1 LPDNGRPIAE
11 VAFRTEANGAAIR
24 QQGRLSELVLGA
36 GTVLA
41 FYQVQESLEAGAQFV
56 IAPGFGQKMVD

>member
-1 LPDNGRPIAE
+1 MLDSGLPIAE
-11 VAFRTEANGAAIR
+11 VVFRTEAAGAAIR

-36 GTVLA
+36 GTVFS
-41 FYQVQESLEAGAQFV
+41 FYQVQEAFDAVALFV